1 MGNFLLKFRLYGTS
15 TLVLE
20 NMHTHKKMD
29 IILPI
34 FDQISDHEINMKYT
48 AIEQI
53 LLHTPP
59 LLFIQSLPLSLSY
72 LAELY
77 LLFLL
82 YGSVTDIGST
92 FGRHLLLLA
101 KTHREREREIW
112 SRLFWDLDRGAL
124 YLLYWGCKGV

>member
-1 MGNFLLKFRLYGTS
+1 M
-15 TLVLE
+15 
-20 NMHTHKKMD
+20 
-29 IILPI
+29 
-34 FDQISDHEINMKYT
+34 FDQISYHEINMKYT

-59 LLFIQSLPLSLSY
+59 LLFIQSLPLPLSFSY

-82 YGSVTDIGST
+82 YGPVTDIGST

-101 KTHREREREIW
+101 KTHRHKYREREKSGHGCFGIW
-112 SRLFWDLDRGAL
+112 TGRAL
-124 YLLYWGCKGV
+124 SAILGV

>member
-29 IILPI
+29 II
-34 FDQISDHEINMKYT
+34 FDQISYHEINMKYT

-59 LLFIQSLPLSLSY
+59 LLFIQSLPL
-72 LAELY
+72 
-77 LLFLL
+77 LL
-82 YGSVTDIGST
+82 I
-92 FGRHLLLLA
+92 FGRALSPLSF
-101 KTHREREREIW
+101 I
-112 SRLFWDLDRGAL
+112 RLSN
-124 YLLYWGCKGV
+124 